1 MKELLRYLFLESM
14 TTRQVI
20 YAFTGQVLIFY
31 QADKMLVRRHSR
43 IPLIICL
50 IVKTLMFYPTEL
62 YFHLHPMLDA
72 KTHTGLI
79 LYTLWRD
86 CIITGLFLWT
96 YAGNRGKE
104 GTALF
109 IGETEAALLTFPA
122 IALLNFLEG
131 RPSLTE
137 LPYPFM
143 LPDLLIPVL
152 FWLEWRLVRRPVL
165 SMVEKYRAWKP
176 KYPLVLRVL
185 FMVYWFSASFS
196 GVALEVMQSVHGGLI
211 LHHQLFGGA
220 GMAVL
225 MIWLIHQERQ
235 AALQHEYL
243 VKQSAF
249 ARAYDQIFER
259 NRAAAEKV
267 QEQISRQTEELSLQ
281 AEAGKTPEAEQMK
294 SYLEQ
299 LQKEAALLQTG
310 SVYCGNHL
318 VDAVLCMEQQMLEK
332 LGYQA
337 DFRCVNVPERM
348 EDTSALPQILELVCE
363 EWMEQHRSPK
373 TDCRQHEGDEDGI
386 CRLQI
391 TAARGQL
398 VITVNADGKWKRS
411 RRRLLEGILA
421 QAGGELLTGKKAGT
435 EGSIVILP
443 LDRDDTDTQGE
454 SIHAGNNQVHPL

>member
-1 MKELLRYLFLESM
+1 MKELLRYLFLASM

-176 KYPLVLRVL
+176 KYPLVLWVL
-185 FMVYWFSASFS
+185 FMVFWFSASFS

-243 VKQSAF
+243 VKQAAF
-249 ARAYDQIFER
+249 ARTYDRIFES

-267 QEQISRQTEELSLQ
+267 QEQISRQTAELSLQ
-281 AEAGKTPEAEQMK
+281 VEAGKTPEAEQMK

-318 VDAVLCMEQQMLEK
+318 VDAVLCMEQQVLEK

-337 DFRCVNVPERM
+337 DFQCVNVPERM
-348 EDTSALPQILELVCE
+348 EDRSLLPQVLELVCE
-363 EWMEQHRSPK
+363 EWLDQQK
-373 TDCRQHEGDEDGI
+373 TGKAGSKKHEGEDAGT

-391 TAARGQL
+391 IAARGQIL
-398 VITVNADGKWKRS
+398 VEASVYRKWKRE
-411 RRRLLEGILA
+411 RRRLLESLIADGGGMLFQSQEGCRIL
-421 QAGGELLTGKKAGT
+421 
-435 EGSIVILP
+435 LP
-443 LDRDDTDTQGE
+443 CGE
-454 SIHAGNNQVHPL
+454 SMDEVNGS

>member
-109 IGETEAALLTFPA
+109 IGETEATLLTFPA

-225 MIWLIHQERQ
+225 MIWLIYQERQ
-235 AALQHEYL
+235 TAVQHEYL
-243 VKQSAF
+243 VKQAAF

-267 QEQISRQTEELSLQ
+267 QEQISRQTAELSLQ

-310 SVYCGNHL
+310 GVYCGNHL

-332 LGYQA
+332 QGYQA

-348 EDTSALPQILELVCE
+348 EDRSLLPQVLELVCE
-363 EWMEQHRSPK
+363 EWLEQQK
-373 TDCRQHEGDEDGI
+373 TGKAGSKKHEGEDAGT

-391 TAARGQL
+391 TAARGQIL
-398 VITVNADGKWKRS
+398 VEASVYRKWKRE
-411 RRRLLEGILA
+411 RRRLLESLIADGGGMLFQSQEGCRIL
-421 QAGGELLTGKKAGT
+421 
-435 EGSIVILP
+435 LP
-443 LDRDDTDTQGE
+443 CGE
-454 SIHAGNNQVHPL
+454 SMDEVNRS

>member
-109 IGETEAALLTFPA
+109 IGETEATLLTFPA

-225 MIWLIHQERQ
+225 MIWLIYQERQ
-235 AALQHEYL
+235 TAVQHEYL
-243 VKQSAF
+243 VKQAAF

-267 QEQISRQTEELSLQ
+267 QEQISRQTAELSLQ

-318 VDAVLCMEQQMLEK
+318 VDAVLCMEQQVLEK

-348 EDTSALPQILELVCE
+348 EDRSLLPQVLELVCE
-363 EWMEQHRSPK
+363 EWLEQQK
-373 TDCRQHEGDEDGI
+373 TGKAGSKKHEGEDAGT

-391 TAARGQL
+391 TAARGQIL
-398 VITVNADGKWKRS
+398 VEASVYRKWKRE
-411 RRRLLEGILA
+411 RRRLLESLIADGGGMLFQSQEGCRILLPF
-421 QAGGELLTGKKAGT
+421 E
-435 EGSIVILP
+435 ESMDEVNGS
-443 LDRDDTDTQGE
+443 
-454 SIHAGNNQVHPL
+454 

>member
-1 MKELLRYLFLESM
+1 MKELLRYLFLESAI
-14 TTRQVI
+14 TRQVI
-20 YAFTGQVLIFY
+20 YAFTGQVMIFY
-31 QADKMLVRRHSR
+31 QADRMLVRRHSR

-50 IVKTLMFYPTEL
+50 IIKTLMYYPIEL
-62 YFHLHPMLDA
+62 YLHLHPVLYTQA
-72 KTHTGLI
+72 PTWLI
-79 LYTLWRD
+79 LYNFWRD
-86 CIITGLFLWT
+86 TIISGLFLWT
-96 YAGNRGKE
+96 YARNSGKA
-104 GTALF
+104 GLTLV

-122 IALLNFLEG
+122 LGLLNFLEG
-131 RPSLTE
+131 RPSLTT
-137 LPYPFM
+137 LAYPFM
-143 LPDLLIPVL
+143 WADLLIPVL
-152 FWLEWRLVRRPVL
+152 FWLEWRLIRRPVL
-165 SMVEKYRAWKP
+165 SMAEKYRVWRP
-176 KYPLVLRVL
+176 KYPIILWA
-185 FMVYWFSASFS
+185 VYILYWLSASFTGIS
-196 GVALEVMQSVHGGLI
+196 LEVMHSVHGDLI
-211 LHHQLFGGA
+211 RHHQIFGAA

-363 EWMEQHRSPK
+363 EWMEQHGSGRA
-373 TDCRQHEGDEDGI
+373 DCEGHAGGRTVI

-421 QAGGELLTGKKAGT
+421 PAGGELLTGKKAGT

-443 LDRDDTDTQGE
+443 LDREDTDIQGDVM
-454 SIHAGNNQVHPL
+454 HAGNNQVHPL